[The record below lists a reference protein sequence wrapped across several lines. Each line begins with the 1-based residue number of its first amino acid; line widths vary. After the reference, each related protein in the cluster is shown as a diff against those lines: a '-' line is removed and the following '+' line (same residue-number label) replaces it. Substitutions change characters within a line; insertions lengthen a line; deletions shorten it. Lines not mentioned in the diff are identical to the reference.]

1 MMSHVSRVKY
11 RVHMEQSYDWEG
23 HSSDDVLCTLAAALQ
38 SRNCISSVVFNI
50 GGHLVSAVNV

>member
-1 MMSHVSRVKY
+1 
-11 RVHMEQSYDWEG
+11 MEQSYDWEG